1 MFRAMKRSALVGAL
15 VLVGCAGPS
24 SSPDPAGNDEAA
36 APAGPAAA
44 AGWSVAVRRAAS
56 DGEALEFE
64 VASPDPIPARAAD
77 PVLLVGAVEVREY
90 RYSQP
95 NVVVFTA
102 TEVAALPDAG
112 ELALGWAA
120 GKSPAVRSTR
130 LGRFDKR
137 SALSA
142 DRPEAAPR

>member
-1 MFRAMKRSALVGAL
+1 MKRAALVGAL

-24 SSPDPAGNDEAA
+24 SAPDEAGEEEAA
-36 APAGPAAA
+36 APAGPAA

-56 DGEALEFE
+56 DGKVLEFE

-77 PVLLVGAVEVREY
+77 PVLLVGAVELREY

-95 NVVVFTA
+95 NVVVFST
-102 TEVAALPDAG
+102 TDVAALPDTG
-112 ELALGWAA
+112 ELALGWAT
-120 GKSPAVRSTR
+120 GQKPPVRATR

-142 DRPEAAPR
+142 DRPQAAPR